1 MGKNFF
7 WSIGHCV
14 KLVWTLSQK
23 KTFSRKGSSRVVT
36 TAICA
41 SIVAFFKKNH
51 FFFYIDSYFPFVSG
65 IWAISLSFSKKF
77 SQEWQ
82 KCILSAQ
89 MKKFGGIYFWKK
101 SDFHI
106 LFGLWTEKLQTFT
119 GKNLNRNFEK
129 HSTCPVDYLQSNFFE
144 RDNSKI
150 QLLRILNEVLRKV
163 AKTFFRVAKT
173 AIIVPR
179 NKLRKNLLESKKMQ
193 LLSRFWTN
201 SLCHF

>member
-1 MGKNFF
+1 MRKNFF

-41 SIVAFFKKNH
+41 SIVALFKKNH
-51 FFFYIDSYFPFVSG
+51 FFFYIDSYFPIVSG

-82 KCILSAQ
+82 KCILSAE

-101 SDFHI
+101 KWFSYPF
-106 LFGLWTEKLQTFT
+106 WTFEPKNFKLLPENF
-119 GKNLNRNFEK
+119 NRNFEK
-129 HSTCPVDYLQSNFFE
+129 HSTCPEDYLQSNFFE
-144 RDNSKI
+144 RDCSK
-150 QLLRILNEVLRKV
+150 
-163 AKTFFRVAKT
+163 F
-173 AIIVPR
+173 
-179 NKLRKNLLESKKMQ
+179 
-193 LLSRFWTN
+193 
-201 SLCHF
+201 